1 MRIFFSKGKN
11 NRIKTDYTS
20 ENTKKIVTEKTKKLI
35 EPIIKIDNL

>member
-1 MRIFFSKGKN
+1 MRIFFKRKN

-20 ENTKKIVTEKTKKLI
+20 ENTKRLSLEKTKKLL